1 MKTKY
6 IILFLLGVT
15 VTFLSC
21 EDGNKN
27 FTEEFDSVYYC
38 QKEGV
43 NEFDFYS
50 VNNAK
55 VQTITIGRGGH
66 GLSGTSTIN
75 LIPFTQ
81 VEMDEYN
88 QSIDGNYKLL
98 APQYYDMPTSVVFE
112 EGVEYRNVDV
122 VFKGNMSELAKT
134 GEYMLP
140 IRLEADYGT
149 VNDNKSIVY
158 FKPNIIVP
166 SIIMEPTGVHVI
178 RMEEGKREKQ
188 NFELSF
194 YLDVRNEWDLKLR
207 IENNEDELNKAVQQY
222 NETMGVDY
230 ILLPK
235 ENRRFE
241 STILFPA
248 GEALASSFVEVNSDN
263 LTMDDY
269 LIPIIPKK
277 VVGMPFDVR
286 EAICYIHV
294 MVTGELKLISLAEDM
309 LTSNS
314 IQSGNPLKNMLDDNI
329 KTHYES
335 IWTSNTDPKHD
346 PKYGVYIDIDVSNIT
361 PMIQKQIK
369 IDYSTREYANA
380 VPNQIILYV
389 GTDVDNLRK
398 VGELSVTKNNLPKK
412 GGVWTDDPEQ
422 NVDMPQF
429 SVGRQEISLIRVS
442 FMSSANGTQVKNLT
456 QTGAVSGDQNS
467 VALSGLKL
475 YGQ

>member
-1 MKTKY
+1 M
-6 IILFLLGVT
+6 
-15 VTFLSC
+15 
-21 EDGNKN
+21 
-27 FTEEFDSVYYC
+27 
-38 QKEGV
+38 
-43 NEFDFYS
+43 
-50 VNNAK
+50 
-55 VQTITIGRGGH
+55 
-66 GLSGTSTIN
+66 
-75 LIPFTQ
+75 
-81 VEMDEYN
+81 
-88 QSIDGNYKLL
+88 
-98 APQYYDMPTSVVFE
+98 
-112 EGVEYRNVDV
+112 
-122 VFKGNMSELAKT
+122 
-134 GEYMLP
+134 
-140 IRLEADYGT
+140 
-149 VNDNKSIVY
+149 
-158 FKPNIIVP
+158 
-166 SIIMEPTGVHVI
+166 
-178 RMEEGKREKQ
+178 
-188 NFELSF
+188 
-194 YLDVRNEWDLKLR
+194 RNEWDLKLR
-207 IENNEDELNKAVQQY
+207 IENNEDELNKAVQRY

-235 ENRRFE
+235 ENRTFE

-248 GEALASSFVEVNSDN
+248 GEALASSFVEVSNDN

-294 MVTGELKLISLAEDM
+294 MVTGELKLISLTEDM

-329 KTHYES
+329 KTYYES

-380 VPNQIILYV
+380 VPNQIMLYV